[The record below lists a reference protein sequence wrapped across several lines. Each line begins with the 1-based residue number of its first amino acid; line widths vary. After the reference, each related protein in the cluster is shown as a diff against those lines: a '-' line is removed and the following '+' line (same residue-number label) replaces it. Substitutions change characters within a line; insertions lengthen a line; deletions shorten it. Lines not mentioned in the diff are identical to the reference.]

1 MAFVLLHH
9 RQKARTNLD
18 EMKRLAQAS
27 VFNSTRPTRTMTHEQ
42 TARAHSFHSKSFKL
56 RYGLLYIGYSPNR
69 EWWEV
74 VVAFRKV
81 GVVIIGT
88 FGTLMNSQFLQA
100 FMALLIVFL
109 ALIAHLTGNPFD
121 RTTKGGRLLHGL
133 EFCALTLAFLT
144 FWIGMFFCLAH
155 ESGAESEIISEGWI
169 QFLSVVL
176 IFGNLLFLGVSVS
189 IFLREALRE
198 GRRKKEKRRRTL
210 SLKSQHAQA
219 SQNDKM
225 GGAPG
230 GCDSVVEVKPGGV
243 DSSSPSAGDSPP
255 PPPPQQHHHHQQQ
268 QQQQQSRVKVMPTNA
283 EAIPA
288 IDSPE
293 HIDAHVSQIMK
304 TASVHEEQL
313 KKLNSHR
320 QKKSKRNTQMRVQ
333 ARAKIRQHKAL
344 EKVAMFSHL
353 DSSAIDMLL
362 KSTKYKR
369 YQSGDII
376 CREGDTADKLFVIV
390 TGTCGVTVAT
400 GTGGESLR
408 VATLRELEVF
418 GENSLLVYDAD
429 ASDASTVR
437 MATVTAE
444 GDAGNAYGG
453 NTVQMLE
460 LDREVFHDLMDAG
473 VIDGSVVASV
483 HELGQQHR
491 SDTANTVSA
500 NTGDGSDPASKNT
513 SDEGGTGLPVEG
525 AGAAA
530 TRAVDSKNTD
540 AAASKPA
547 VATRDTDAGV
557 KPDDTAP
564 TKPDA
569 VAFDGADAKA
579 GGTVQPKV
587 NAPDKAK
594 SDDAD
599 LTSNQETKLKGIFSS
614 FDVDGSGH
622 LSVEEF
628 SKMMTR
634 LGSSM
639 DVIAAREIILR
650 DTELEV
656 SFEGFCN
663 IVKAAGARSSKR
675 DDPAASPPQ
684 PPPPQPKG
692 GGRASLN
699 SIVLEKYKNNHS
711 SGGGGT

>member
-1 MAFVLLHH
+1 MAPPAPAPSSWGLFSDDGADLQPLC
-9 RQKARTNLD
+9 
-18 EMKRLAQAS
+18 AS
-27 VFNSTRPTRTMTHEQ
+27 YWT
-42 TARAHSFHSKSFKL
+42 
-56 RYGLLYIGYSPNR
+56 
-69 EWWEV
+69 
-74 VVAFRKV
+74 
-81 GVVIIGT
+81 
-88 FGTLMNSQFLQA
+88 
-100 FMALLIVFL
+100 
-109 ALIAHLTGNPFD
+109 
-121 RTTKGGRLLHGL
+121 
-133 EFCALTLAFLT
+133 
-144 FWIGMFFCLAH
+144 
-155 ESGAESEIISEGWI
+155 ES
-169 QFLSVVL
+169 
-176 IFGNLLFLGVSVS
+176 LFLG
-189 IFLREALRE
+189 INFLILVMTTYLFCRQLSRDYCCERGRKATSKQFKRKPPRGTSQQTRSRDKDAP
-198 GRRKKEKRRRTL
+198 GRRRDADLAVDVKSDEPFTSSSEAYISRRR
-210 SLKSQHAQA
+210 
-219 SQNDKM
+219 
-225 GGAPG
+225 
-230 GCDSVVEVKPGGV
+230 
-243 DSSSPSAGDSPP
+243 
-255 PPPPQQHHHHQQQ
+255 PPPQSESQPQPQQQ
-268 QQQQQSRVKVMPTNA
+268 NSVKVFPVGAMAMPVPPPSIDQSDEIVSRIMRTATASEAQLKRQNSARQSR
-283 EAIPA
+283 
-288 IDSPE
+288 
-293 HIDAHVSQIMK
+293 H
-304 TASVHEEQL
+304 
-313 KKLNSHR
+313 NSH
-320 QKKSKRNTQMRVQ
+320 TQMRVQ

-344 EKVAMFSHL
+344 ERVPMFKHL
-353 DSSAIDMLL
+353 DSSAIDSLL
-362 KSTKYKR
+362 KATTYKR
-369 YQSGDII
+369 YAAGDVV
-376 CREGDTADKLFVIV
+376 CREGDVADRLFVIV

-547 VATRDTDAGV
+547 VATWDTDAGV
-557 KPDDTAP
+557 NPDDTAP

-594 SDDAD
+594 SDDVD

-684 PPPPQPKG
+684 PKG